1 MMAISL
7 LALVVQRRKAEVVY
21 TIPACGIAAYH
32 VEVVAWLRWVLRID
46 IQHETLENV
55 ERGEPSHA
63 SSIKAEE
70 PEGLLRHLRD
80 YLRSIRWIFR
90 PSHIA
95 VSD

>member
-7 LALVVQRRKAEVVY
+7 LALVVQSRKAEGVY
-21 TIPACGIAAYH
+21 AIPARGIAAYH

-46 IQHETLENV
+46 IQHESLEDV

-70 PEGLLRHLRD
+70 PEVLLRHRRD
-80 YLRSIRWIFR
+80 YLRSIRWFLRPFHIF
-90 PSHIA
+90 